1 MSVFELP
8 IKISERD
15 GLYSVALAISDT
27 VVVSRQ
33 LTRADMVQL
42 QVLLDQ
48 VLSPQAGELVDDE
61 IVDFTAD

>member
-8 IKISERD
+8 IKITERE
-15 GLYSVALAISDT
+15 GLYSIAMAISDT

-48 VLSPQAGELVDDE
+48 VLSPQTGVLVDDE
-61 IVDFTAD
+61 IVDFTAE